1 MGPQFQAQSPC
12 TNSLCSGYF
21 FFELSIRNCKINP
34 AMFKNCNPA
43 PVSAYSVIWKCLSH
57 LTSPR
62 HLAHGFGVWT
72 PRAISY
78 PPMNVMACSIT
89 WLSISIGP
97 STSDFPEICIISSKI
112 VIIHSPRCGQWDP
125 RASLAWAFAIAFFCC
140 FSTYASVLVP
150 CARMRLSSSQND
162 SGQLKMDITTR
173 ELAFTDLALIM
184 MICWYYVIVA
194 RVYIPTV
201 AHGEH
206 QQVKVRSS
214 LG

>member
-21 FFELSIRNCKINP
+21 FFELSIRKCKINP

-43 PVSAYSVIWKCLSH
+43 PVSAYSAIWKCSSH

-72 PRAISY
+72 PCAISC
-78 PPMNVMACSIT
+78 PPMNFMACSIT

-150 CARMRLSSSQND
+150 CARMPFKLPKWQWTAKDGYNYKRAGIHRSCFDHDDLLILCDCCTSVYPYSSPWWTST
-162 SGQLKMDITTR
+162 S
-173 ELAFTDLALIM
+173 
-184 MICWYYVIVA
+184 
-194 RVYIPTV
+194 
-201 AHGEH
+201 
-206 QQVKVRSS
+206 
-214 LG
+214 